1 MYTTP
6 RYEYLKEWYRKLR
19 PSQVEKLDK
28 AEAKW
33 LAGKIEIVE
42 SSEDDFKIYDEIHWE
57 DEYYAYLSNSENDE
71 GQAEYSDKYQEAK
84 KQLKEMRKGKE
95 TRSTAPPPTLTAKVT
110 DPPTS
115 LYPEAVTMQPNGQT
129 DVSMGEVTTKTI
141 LQKPPS
147 SLYPKVVI
155 ITQQD
160 GQIKGK
166 EEVTEQSPDE
176 KKVRDIKWKIKSLPQ
191 LDGPTDPSSD
201 IESTDEGIS
210 PITKGK
216 AKKAKRFRRMD
227 AKEDTSTSEEEEEG
241 KTPPKNR
248 GIDRFC
254 PEVTVIALYAPF
266 VQPVGITTE
275 LALGESLLAVE
286 QEVEPNAAFLQDNAH
301 FESLNILFGAVTE

>member
-1 MYTTP
+1 
-6 RYEYLKEWYRKLR
+6 
-19 PSQVEKLDK
+19 
-28 AEAKW
+28 
-33 LAGKIEIVE
+33 
-42 SSEDDFKIYDEIHWE
+42 
-57 DEYYAYLSNSENDE
+57 
-71 GQAEYSDKYQEAK
+71 
-84 KQLKEMRKGKE
+84 MRKGKE
-95 TRSTAPPPTLTAKVT
+95 TRSTTPPPTLTAKVT

-129 DVSMGEVTTKTI
+129 DISMGEVTTKTI
-141 LQKPPS
+141 PQKPPS

-160 GQIKGK
+160 GQIKG
-166 EEVTEQSPDE
+166 TEKATELSPDE

-227 AKEDTSTSEEEEEG
+227 VKEDTSTSEEEEEEG

-248 GIDRFC
+248 GSC
-254 PEVTVIALYAPF
+254 
-266 VQPVGITTE
+266 
-275 LALGESLLAVE
+275 
-286 QEVEPNAAFLQDNAH
+286 
-301 FESLNILFGAVTE
+301 LN